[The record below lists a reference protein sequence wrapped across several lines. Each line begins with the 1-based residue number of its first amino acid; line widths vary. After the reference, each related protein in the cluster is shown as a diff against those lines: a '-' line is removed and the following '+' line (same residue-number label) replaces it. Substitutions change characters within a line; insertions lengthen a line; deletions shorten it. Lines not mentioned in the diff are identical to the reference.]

1 MRPYL
6 ALARARFAALL
17 QYRAAA
23 LAGFATQ
30 LFWGFIRIMIFDAF
44 YRSSGAPAPMSF
56 DQVVTYIWLSQ
67 ATLVMLP
74 WNADGELR
82 ALVRNGN
89 IAYELVRPLGLYGY
103 SFARAVAWR
112 TAPALLRAVPMFLV
126 AVPFFGMGLPPSP
139 AAAVAWVASL
149 AAGVL
154 LSSAF
159 TVILSLASFWLNAGE
174 GMANVVMVLLTLC
187 AGLIVPLP
195 LFPDALQPLL
205 NVLPFRYL
213 MDVPCRIYAGHIPA
227 AEAFPHVL
235 LALAWTAALAAFGWG
250 VARAGARR
258 LVVQGG

>member
-17 QYRAAA
+17 QYRAVA

-44 YRSSGAPAPMSF
+44 YRSSAAPQPMAF
-56 DQVVTYIWLSQ
+56 DQVVTYVWLSQ

-82 ALVRNGN
+82 TQVRSGG
-89 IAYELVRPLGLYGY
+89 IAYELVRPLGLFGF

-112 TAPALLRAVPMFLV
+112 TAPALLRALPMFLV
-126 AVPFFGMGLPPSP
+126 AIPFLGMGLPPSP
-139 AAAVAWVASL
+139 AAAAAWVASL
-149 AAGVL
+149 AAGVF

-174 GMANVVMVLLTLC
+174 GVANLVMVLLTLG

-195 LFPDALQPLL
+195 LFPDRLQPLL
-205 NVLPFRYL
+205 NALPFRGL
-213 MDVPCRIYAGHIPA
+213 LDVPCRIYAGHIPVEA
-227 AEAFPHVL
+227 ALPQICFQ
-235 LALAWTAALAAFGWG
+235 LAWAAALAGLGWV
-250 VARAGARR
+250 VARAGVRR